1 MSSPPDLQ
9 TLHHHLRR
17 MGGRDPHESN
27 RTATSLELLF
37 DLTFVICFGIAA
49 SQFSHAMAEAHYLAA
64 LSGFA
69 FASFAICWAWVNFS
83 WFSSAYDTD
92 DWIFRVMTMTQM
104 IGVIV
109 LAIGLPR
116 MFASLENSDGLV
128 DTSMMVL
135 GYVIMRIAL
144 VLQWIRAMK
153 QDPLHRRAC
162 LTYAIGI
169 TVTQAGWI
177 GLLFVDPS
185 AVATAAIVLSLVLAE
200 LAVPRLAEKQD
211 GGTPWNAHHIG
222 ERHSLFAIIALGEG
236 IVGTVALLSA
246 AVEAHGWTADAI
258 LACISGV
265 GLAFGMWWIYQ
276 ILPSVRVLHEHR
288 ERAFVW
294 SYCQM
299 GIVVCIL
306 ATGAGLHVAA
316 YVLEHKSSIGV
327 PAALLATALPVA
339 GFVGLVYALYGYLVR
354 RSDPLHTWLLV
365 LTALVMM
372 AAIIASFAGAGIA
385 VCLFILALAPLV
397 TVAGY
402 EWKGHRHQAEAI
414 GP

>member
-1 MSSPPDLQ
+1 MSSPPSLQ

-17 MGGRDPHESN
+17 MGGRDPNESN
-27 RTATSLELLF
+27 RAATSLELLF
-37 DLTFVICFGIAA
+37 DLTFVICFGVAA
-49 SQFSHAMAEAHYLAA
+49 SQYAHALADGHYLAA
-64 LSGFA
+64 LCGFA

-116 MFASLENSDGLV
+116 MFASLENDDGRV
-128 DTSMMVL
+128 DTSIMVL
-135 GYVIMRIAL
+135 GYVVMRIAL
-144 VLQWIRAMK
+144 VLQWVRAMK

-169 TVTQAGWI
+169 TVAQAGWI
-177 GLLFVDPS
+177 GLAFLDLS
-185 AVATAAIVLSLVLAE
+185 AIATVASVCFLILVE
-200 LAVPRLAEKQD
+200 LAVPRLAEQKD

-236 IVGTVALLSA
+236 VVGTVALLSA
-246 AVEAHGWTADAI
+246 AVEAHGWTADAS
-258 LACISGV
+258 LACISGI

-276 ILPSVRVLHEHR
+276 ILPSVHVLHEHR
-288 ERAFVW
+288 ERAFIW

-299 GIVVCIL
+299 GIVACIL

-316 YVLEHKSSIGV
+316 YLLQHKASIGI
-327 PAALLATALPVA
+327 PAALLATAIPVS

-354 RSDPLHTWLLV
+354 RPDPLHTWLLV
-365 LTALVMM
+365 FTASIIA
-372 AAIIASFAGAGIA
+372 AAIIASHAGAGIA

-397 TVAGY
+397 TVVGF
-402 EWKGHRHQAEAI
+402 EWKGHRHQAEAL